1 MNLKT
6 TLKSLLSE
14 VDELEAFRKNDRR
27 EVLSILSQLQKHGE
41 AINLFLNN
49 GEQLI
54 LSHLLEINSTDN
66 ACYFL
71 NSSPDVEPN
80 LEGEV
85 VCIATPGGGSLIK
98 FTGSF
103 TPWRYQGNAAFRA
116 EIPASIIKLQ
126 RREYF
131 RSKVP
136 SSQTFS
142 CLFQGTSIKPLRLAI
157 HDLSIGGLS
166 CWIPPDFALQ
176 LQLTQQHKI
185 SMELGQAGV
194 SNTLI
199 QVCSLRQI
207 QEIVEHKGEY
217 LLGGHFVCLDHPLE
231 AKLQKLLS
239 QLEMAQRT
247 LR

>member
-1 MNLKT
+1 MNLKN
-6 TLKSLLSE
+6 TLKSLLNE
-14 VDELEAFRKNDRR
+14 VDELEAFRKADRR
-27 EVLSILSQLQKHGE
+27 EVLSILGLLQKHGE

-49 GEQLI
+49 GEELI
-54 LSHLLEINSTDN
+54 LSHLLEINLADN

-71 NSSPDVEPN
+71 NPTSDTLACEAI
-80 LEGEV
+80 
-85 VCIATPGGGSLIK
+85 CIATPGGGSLIK
-98 FTGSF
+98 FTSALN
-103 TPWRYQGNAAFRA
+103 PWRYQGKAAFRS

-136 SSQTFS
+136 SNQAFF
-142 CLFQGTSIKPLRLAI
+142 CQFQSNHAIRVAI

-166 CWIPPDFALQ
+166 CWIPPDFAQQ
-176 LQLTQQHKI
+176 LQPTQQHKI
-185 SMELGQAGV
+185 TMELGQTGR

-199 QVCSLRQI
+199 QVCSLRQPP
-207 QEIVEHKGEY
+207 ETSSAKNEF

-247 LR
+247 IR

>member
-6 TLKSLLSE
+6 TLKSLLCE
-14 VDELEAFRKNDRR
+14 VEELEVFRKNDRR
-27 EVLSILSQLQKHGE
+27 EVLSILSLLQKRGE
-41 AINLFLNN
+41 AINLFLND
-49 GEQLI
+49 GEELI
-54 LSHLLEINSTDN
+54 LSHLLEIDSTDN

-71 NSSPDVEPN
+71 NSTPDAKPN
-80 LEGEV
+80 LEHEI
-85 VCIATPGGGSLIK
+85 VCIATSGGGALIK
-98 FTGSF
+98 FTSHF
-103 TPWRYQGNAAFRA
+103 IACRYQGNAAFRA
-116 EIPASIIKLQ
+116 QIPASIIKLQ

-136 SSQTFS
+136 TSNDFF
-142 CLFQGTSIKPLRLAI
+142 CLFKEQSNQPIPI

-166 CWIPPDFALQ
+166 CWVPSNLVSQ

-185 SMELGQAGV
+185 TMALGHTSI
-194 SNTLI
+194 SNTII
-199 QVCSLRQI
+199 QVCSLRQN
-207 QEIVEHKGEY
+207 QEMAEHHGEY

>member
-1 MNLKT
+1 MNLT
-6 TLKSLLSE
+6 STLKSLLSE
-14 VDELEAFRKNDRR
+14 VDELEAFRKNDRQ
-27 EVLSILSQLQKHGE
+27 EVLSILNQLQKRGE
-41 AINLFLNN
+41 AVNLFINN
-49 GEQLI
+49 GEHLI
-54 LSHLLEINSTDN
+54 LSHLLEINPTDN

-71 NSSPDVEPN
+71 NASPDIEPN

-98 FTGSF
+98 FTSCF
-103 TPWRYQGNAAFRA
+103 IPWRYQGNAAFRT

-142 CLFQGTSIKPLRLAI
+142 CSFQGANIKPLRLAI

-166 CWIPPDFALQ
+166 CWIPPDFAQQ

-185 SMELGQAGV
+185 SMELGQTGV

-199 QVCSLRQI
+199 KVCSLRQI
-207 QEIVEHKGEY
+207 QEIVEHRDEY
-217 LLGGHFVCLDHPLE
+217 LLGGHFVYLDHPLE
-231 AKLQKLLS
+231 AKLQKLLT
-239 QLEMAQRT
+239 QLEMTQRT